1 MPDSNLVS
9 RAILAALALPAVSA
23 ELPPGAIA
31 VPMIRGA
38 DLGAYFAEFQVGT
51 PPQKEWLKVDTGSPR
66 FSFLDS
72 RNQECV
78 LDPNACSTYGTFD
91 NLTSSTCHYEGPG
104 FFDALYA
111 SGQGDFL
118 NDTLVLGGVTLPNMY
133 FGYTSKYPSLGRAP
147 KPIST
152 ILGLSLECGG
162 QHGADCMG
170 KGPYLLPQL
179 KNASL
184 IDIMAT
190 SFYLGRDEF
199 NETNAQMIIG
209 GAYDKAKVDGD
220 LFTVEMAD
228 PFSPSLTNGQT
239 NNVNVTALE
248 VVIDGGNRT
257 SQTFGERGVG
267 VPVLIDTGVASWYVT
282 DTIYA
287 AVSKAFGITATA
299 PLGQQWVAV
308 DCINRDPNHSKGYIS
323 VEFGANGKI
332 DVPLHEIVTLFADGT
347 CGLFMQGREETIN
360 IFGDVFIRSVYTI
373 YDEENKTIT
382 FGRVKHTTEQNIVPF
397 PKGGFKVG
405 SKVTS

>member
-1 MPDSNLVS
+1 MPDSKIVS
-9 RAILAALALPAVSA
+9 RALLAALALPALSA
-23 ELPPGAIA
+23 ELPPGTIA
-31 VPMIRGA
+31 VPMIRDA
-38 DLGAYFAEFQVGT
+38 DLAAYYAEFHVGT

-66 FSFLDS
+66 YSFLDP

-78 LDPNACSTYGTFD
+78 LDATACSTYGTFD

-111 SGQGDFL
+111 SGTGDYL
-118 NDTLVLGGVTLPNMY
+118 NDTLVLGGVTLPKMY
-133 FGYTSKYPSLGRAP
+133 FGYTSQYPFLGRVP
-147 KPIST
+147 KPIGT

-162 QHGADCMG
+162 QGPECMD

-184 IDIMAT
+184 IDTMAT
-190 SFYLGRDEF
+190 SFYLGPDEF
-199 NETNAQMIIG
+199 NVTNAQMIIG
-209 GAYDKAKVDGD
+209 GAYDKAKVGGD
-220 LFTVEMAD
+220 MITLDMVD
-228 PFSPSLTNGQT
+228 PFSFVLSSGQT

-248 VVIDGGNRT
+248 VVLDGGNRT
-257 SQTFGERGVG
+257 SQTFGESGVG

-282 DTIYA
+282 KTIFG
-287 AVSKAFGITATA
+287 AVSYAFGITDSA
-299 PLGQQWVAV
+299 PPGKQVVPV

-323 VEFGANGKI
+323 VEFGASGKI

-347 CGLFMQGREETIN
+347 CGIFMHPREESIS
-360 IFGDVFIRSVYTI
+360 IFGDPFMRAVYTI
-373 YDEENKTIT
+373 FDQENKTIT
-382 FGRVKHTTEQNIVPF
+382 FARVKHTTEQNIVPF